1 MKQSFLSKNSFSS
14 TVCILLIAILSITG
28 CSSREQKEAVSV
40 PNEAVQQ
47 EVIPQEEKVNPE
59 ITEEA
64 KVEIPKPT
72 EEQPTAVKEK
82 EAESEPLTT
91 SLVTEPTTEI
101 PLAQTPV
108 SITQSQQSNSK
119 LKKQNKNN
127 DIEVNF
133 STKSPR
139 LGETVIIHI
148 KNASKATAQTTLP
161 FQPKFFVDENG
172 LFAFLPIAYTNT
184 LGDYSLKIK
193 ADDKEFNYIIKVQNK
208 DFPTQYLTIDESVS
222 GSTNTN
228 DGNNE
233 WAKKIE
239 PLKTISDPKKYW
251 DGVFMQPVEG
261 QITTEFGSKRFTN
274 GSKIPTWH
282 SGLDIAAKT
291 GTHVAAANNGRIQF
305 AGKLI
310 LTGNTVVIEHGYGL
324 KSFYYHMDSVA
335 VSEGDM
341 VTKGDKIGEV
351 GSTGYSTGPHL
362 HYSLL
367 VNNVFINPWTAF
379 AEGFE

>member
-148 KNASKATAQTTLP
+148 KNAAKATAQTTLP

-291 GTHVAAANNGRIQF
+291 GTPVAAANNGRIQF

-310 LTGNTVVIEHGYGL
+310 LTGNTVV
-324 KSFYYHMDSVA
+324 
-335 VSEGDM
+335 
-341 VTKGDKIGEV
+341 
-351 GSTGYSTGPHL
+351 
-362 HYSLL
+362 
-367 VNNVFINPWTAF
+367 
-379 AEGFE
+379 